1 MTNEQKLIEIQ
12 QRIPTIQ
19 ENIQSKL
26 QDLDKEFN
34 SLSKQSA
41 ESVDSLDKAKFTDDQ
56 AIILARHNALN
67 NESLRI
73 KKVTEAI
80 KDDSYGYCLG
90 CGFPIE
96 IERMESQPLTTHCT
110 PCKNV
115 DEYKQR
121 H

>member
-1 MTNEQKLIEIQ
+1 MTNEQRLIEIQ

-19 ENIQSKL
+19 KQIMIKREV
-26 QDLDKEFN
+26 LDKEFN
-34 SLSKQSA
+34 ILSKLSA

-67 NESLRI
+67 DESLRV

-96 IERMESQPLTTHCT
+96 IKRMESQPLTTHCT

-115 DEYKQR
+115 DEYKNR